1 MIMTKKVLTILLL
14 FLAVVPGLLY
24 AEEPKIEVTVEP
36 AALQPGE
43 EGTITA
49 SYTIPG
55 NMYMALQEQFF
66 FVDAPDTEWLLFGPV
81 DYPEGEEK
89 NGLTIYKKTVTIT
102 RPFTLAA
109 DAPPG
114 NHSVKVQT
122 GYQFCDESGTCFMP
136 RRKEHSVEFEVLDPE
151 KQEAAGAG
159 RSAGL
164 SKILQFIL
172 FAFIGGVILNIMPC
186 VLPLLSVR
194 ALSLVNQNRQDRKKI
209 LAGSA
214 AYTGGILASFL
225 ILATIVTIL
234 KVSGE
239 LVGWGFQFQNTGFV
253 IVLISVIFVFALS
266 MFDVFVITAPGMN
279 AAAKASG
286 RGGYLGSFLTGV
298 FAVLVATPCT
308 APFLG
313 AALGFAFSQ
322 PPIIIYLIF
331 IFVGLGL
338 ALPFILLGIW
348 PKLIQKIPKPGNWMN
363 IFKEV
368 MGFLLIGT
376 VLYLLT
382 TLFRQLSGPH
392 FIRMLIFLGILA
404 FASWVYGRFAHPGSP
419 KLRSWIVFLLTAAI
433 ITLSAVFVVKTGPPE
448 EGPAGAAVTKPEEIE
463 YISRDWEVFSPEAV
477 ESYRKRNRP
486 VFISFHA
493 AWCTNCKV
501 NQAAVLSKEDILQ
514 AFRDYNVALLHGDY
528 TNRDETI
535 ARWIQKFGK
544 AGVPVYA
551 FYIPG
556 RETPLIFPEL
566 LSKNM
571 IFSALEDNLE

>member
-1 MIMTKKVLTILLL
+1 MLNKVLTVLLL
-14 FLAVVPGLLY
+14 FLAALPGLIY
-24 AEEPKIEVTVEP
+24 AEGPEIEVTVRP
-36 AALQPGE
+36 AAVQPGE

-49 SYTIPG
+49 SFTIPD

-66 FVDAPDTEWLLFGPV
+66 FVDAPDTEWLLLGPV
-81 DYPEGEEK
+81 DYPEGEKK
-89 NGLTIYKKTVTIT
+89 NGLTVYKKTVTIT

-114 NHSVKVQT
+114 NHSIKVQT

-136 RRKEHSVEFEVLDPE
+136 RREEHSVEIEVPDPVLR
-151 KQEAAGAG
+151 EAAGG
-159 RSAGL
+159 GGSAGL
-164 SKILQFIL
+164 TKILRFIL

-214 AYTGGILASFL
+214 AYTGGILVSFL
-225 ILATIVTIL
+225 ILATIVTVL
-234 KVSGE
+234 KISGE
-239 LVGWGFQFQNTGFV
+239 LVGWGFQFQNTSFV
-253 IVLISVIFVFALS
+253 IVLISIIFVFALS

-286 RGGYLGSFLTGV
+286 RGGYVGSFLTGV

-322 PPIIIYLIF
+322 TPVIIYLIF

-348 PKLIQKIPKPGNWMN
+348 PKLIQKIPKPGSWMN
-363 IFKEV
+363 IFKEI

-382 TLFRQLSGPH
+382 TLFQQLSGPH

-404 FASWVYGRFAHPGSP
+404 FASWMYGRFAKPGSP

-433 ITLSAVFVVKTGPPE
+433 VALSAVFVVKTGQPA
-448 EGPAGAAVTKPEEIE
+448 EGPAAAAVSTQEEIE
-463 YISRDWEVFSPEAV
+463 YISRDWEVFSPERV
-477 ESYRKRNRP
+477 ETYREQNRP

-556 RETPLIFPEL
+556 RAAPLLFPEL

-571 IFSALEDNLE
+571 IFSALENNLE